1 MRAWFRGLLILLLL
15 PLLFLLAY
23 LGVASAL
30 MLWPANRGVEQ
41 AQDSR
46 AEVQAWVLSNGIH
59 TDLVFPLRA
68 HGVDW
73 TELFPPT
80 HLRAAP
86 PPDAQYIA
94 IGRGDREIYLYTPT
108 WGDLTARRALTA
120 ALGVNGALLHVSY
133 LRRADLASGAYSLP
147 LSLAQYETLH
157 RHVIESLPQGR
168 AQPVPGAHYAA
179 NDAFY
184 EAVGNTHFFDTC
196 NNWTGR
202 GLRRAGV
209 TVSRWTPF
217 DFNVT
222 WHLQP
227 ARPTATAPSSR

>member
-1 MRAWFRGLLILLLL
+1 MRLWLRGLLVLLLLL
-15 PLLFLLAY
+15 PLLFVLLY
-23 LGVASAL
+23 FGVACAL
-30 MLWPANRGVEQ
+30 MLWPAHPGATQ
-41 AQDSR
+41 AQEKR

-73 TELFPPT
+73 AELFPPT
-80 HLRAAP
+80 HLRAA

-108 WGDLTARRALTA
+108 WSDLTAGRAFTA
-120 ALGVNGALLHVSY
+120 ALGVNGALLHVTY
-133 LRRADLASGAYSLP
+133 LRRADLASGAHRLP
-147 LSLAQYETLH
+147 LSLSQYEVL
-157 RHVIESLPQGR
+157 RRYVLEALPQGR

-184 EAVGNTHFFDTC
+184 EAVGNTHLFDTC

-202 GLRRAGV
+202 GLRQAGV

-227 ARPTATAPSSR
+227 AHPPAAAPSSR